1 MSGSAAPR
9 VDETKDFEP
18 QASDLRLVILNQAE
32 IIKASE
38 DERKRAS
45 KRITR
50 LARLALTLA
59 RQKAALADDL
69 ETTRT
74 KMIGLEDR
82 IEDLCEENGDLED
95 ELNDLRSDNEDLEA
109 TAGRMRDGLPDLVR
123 ARDMLKAGKTDDG
136 RHEFERFLDGLD
148 IDWTTGGCNVG
159 ALL

>member
-1 MSGSAAPR
+1 MSGSAAL
-9 VDETKDFEP
+9 VDEPEDFER
-18 QASDLRLVILNQAE
+18 QAADLKLVILNQAA

-69 ETTRT
+69 ATARA
-74 KMIGLEDR
+74 KMIELEDR
-82 IEDLCEENGDLED
+82 IEELGEENGDLED
-95 ELNDLRSDNEDLEA
+95 EVNDLRNDNESLESA
-109 TAGRMRDGLPDLVR
+109 AGRLRDGLPDLVK
-123 ARDMLKAGKTDDG
+123 ARDTLKAGKADDG
-136 RHEFERFLDGLD
+136 RHELERFLDGLD